1 MASFHAKLFAAA
13 VLSAALWSIS
23 PSNAQTPQ
31 PNTGPT
37 SATTSNREIQQQ
49 LSPSKRAMRKQ
60 RRADCEKQFTEQRRL
75 GHYRFMRQCLKG

>member
-1 MASFHAKLFAAA
+1 MARFHTKLLAAA
-13 VLSAALWSIS
+13 VLSAALLSTV

-37 SATTSNREIQQQ
+37 SATTVNPEIQRQ

-60 RRADCEKQFTEQRRL
+60 RRADCEKQFAQQQRL

>member
-1 MASFHAKLFAAA
+1 MARFQLKLLAAA
-13 VLSAALWSIS
+13 VLSTALLSS
-23 PSNAQTPQ
+23 APSNAQTPQ

-37 SATTSNREIQQQ
+37 SATTVNPEMQKQ

-60 RRADCEKQFTEQRRL
+60 NRAACEKQFAQQQRL